1 MRIPEEKI
9 EEIRNA
15 SNIVDIIS
23 SYVQLKKRGKNFVG
37 LCPFH
42 QEKTPSFTVSEE
54 KQLFK
59 CFGCDIGGNVFS
71 FLMEYKNI
79 SFVEAVEEVAES
91 LGIKIN
97 YQQQSYSDPSGLEE
111 LYEIN
116 TIVAKYFSSNLFN
129 SDEGETARNYLKKRK
144 IKTQVQRSF
153 GLGYAFSEWEHF
165 LQFAKDNNLNLSK
178 AKQLG
183 LIDTKDNGGFY
194 DKFRGRIIFPI
205 FSPNGRVIA
214 FGGRI
219 LDPSAKTAK
228 YLNSPE
234 SPIYLKRRSLYGLY
248 HSKDEIRK
256 LDKAVLVEGYMD
268 LIALFQQ
275 GIRNVVASSGT
286 SLTTEQVQL
295 LSRYTKNII
304 VLFDA
309 DSAGQA
315 AASRS
320 IEILLKQNFE
330 VKVVTLPD
338 EHDPDSY
345 INEFGKS
352 EFENLLNNAKNFLEY
367 QTEKFKKQGDLD
379 DPQKETEAIR
389 ELVRIISFIEDPL
402 KRNIYIK
409 SISRKFGLREK
420 LIESELEK
428 FISQNR
434 PRQSSSTQQKLKPQ
448 INGIKTDSKIRAAEN
463 KFEKEIITLLLEGIE
478 EVMDIIFDHILPD
491 EFINPVYKHV
501 AELIFEN
508 YKKDVFSPSIIIE
521 QIEDEQIK
529 NFILSLSL
537 NNETISTRYG
547 DDFSSKEVT
556 KRNLIK
562 YADDIAMRYKVLKI
576 DEQLEMNRKKIASG
590 ISEEEILEL
599 FKLNSELE
607 KEKKTMLEE
616 HNGK

>member
-1 MRIPEEKI
+1 MRISEAKI

-15 SNIVDIIS
+15 ANIVDVVS

-42 QEKTPSFTVSEE
+42 QEKTPSFTVSED
-54 KQLFK
+54 KQIYK
-59 CFGCDIGGNVFS
+59 CFGCSAGGNVFS
-71 FLMEYKNI
+71 FLMEYKSI
-79 SFVEAVEEVAES
+79 SFVEAVEEIADS
-91 LGIKIN
+91 LGIKIDF
-97 YQQQSYSDPSGLEE
+97 QQQTFSDPSGLEE

-116 TIVAKYFSSNLFN
+116 TIAAKYFSSNLFN
-129 SDEGETARNYLKKRK
+129 SSEGEIARNYLKKRK
-144 IKTQVQRSF
+144 IKTQIQRSF

-165 LQFAKDNNLNLSK
+165 LQFAKDNNLNLEK
-178 AKQLG
+178 AKLLG
-183 LIDTKDNGGFY
+183 LIDTKDNGGYY

-219 LDPSAKTAK
+219 LDKTANAAK

-234 SPIYLKRRSLYGLY
+234 SSIYLKRKSLYGLY

-256 LDKAVLVEGYMD
+256 LDRAVLVEGYMD

-275 GIRNVVASSGT
+275 GIKNVVASSGT
-286 SLTTEQVQL
+286 SLTVEQVQL
-295 LSRYTKNII
+295 LSRYTKSII

-309 DSAGQA
+309 DTAGQA

-338 EHDPDSY
+338 QHDPDSY

-352 EFENLLNNAKNFLEY
+352 EFENLLNHAKNFLEY

-379 DPQKETEAIR
+379 DPQRETEAIR
-389 ELVRIISFIEDPL
+389 ELVKTISFIDDPL

-409 SISRKFGLREK
+409 TISRKFGLRER
-420 LIESELEK
+420 LLETELEK
-428 FISQNR
+428 FIAQSKTRQTRTSQ
-434 PRQSSSTQQKLKPQ
+434 PQ
-448 INGIKTDSKIRAAEN
+448 LRDPVNGIKAHSKIRLTEN
-463 KFEKEIITLLLEGIE
+463 KFEREIIILLLEGIE
-478 EVMDIIFDHILPD
+478 EVMDIIFDHIIPE
-491 EFINPVYKHV
+491 EFINPIYKNI
-501 AELIFEN
+501 AEVVFEN

-521 QIEDEQIK
+521 QIENEEIK
-529 NFILSLSL
+529 DFILSLTL
-537 NNETISTRYG
+537 KNETISTRYG

-556 KRNLIK
+556 RKNLIK

-576 DEQLEMNRKKIASG
+576 NEQLELNRKKIAAG
-590 ISEEEILEL
+590 ISEDQIVEL
-599 FKLNSELE
+599 LKLNSDLE
-607 KEKKTMLEE
+607 KEKKIMIEE